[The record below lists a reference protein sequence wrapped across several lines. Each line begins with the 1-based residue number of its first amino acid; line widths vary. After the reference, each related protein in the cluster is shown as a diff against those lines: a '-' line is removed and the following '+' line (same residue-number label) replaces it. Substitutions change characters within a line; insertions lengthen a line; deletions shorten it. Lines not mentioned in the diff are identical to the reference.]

1 MTREGLLTPCL
12 CLPNAGFTAVH
23 HRHKNTNLHIH
34 KCLRSSLN
42 YHRQIKI
49 YLKYFYLIRFCCLYL
64 IFLFTVLRF
73 HLPMLKGQLQLFFH
87 RKLSVLSSKTTFP
100 VTLKMHSEKRMTVE
114 AAEPLEA
121 SACQCALHLCV
132 KNVQLF
138 TRVQH
143 SWQ

>member
-1 MTREGLLTPCL
+1 MLALRLCTTDIKTPICRYTSVSDRHL
-12 CLPNAGFTAVH
+12 ITTDKSKYTLSTLIPLDFAVF
-23 HRHKNTNLHIH
+23 I
-34 KCLRSSLN
+34 SFS
-42 YHRQIKI
+42 
-49 YLKYFYLIRFCCLYL
+49 
-64 IFLFTVLRF
+64 FLQCF

-100 VTLKMHSEKRMTVE
+100 VTLKMHSEKRMTVK

-121 SACQCALHLCV
+121 RACQCALHLCV
-132 KNVQLF
+132 RNVQLF